1 MARSTQRKI
10 ATPWGDATVVEKLT
24 LRQQAG
30 EKRFD
35 SVVELLE
42 NDRGERLIRIAYA
55 TDGTNRRGPVTLRG
69 RDLERL
75 RAALAKAPAIAEV
88 LGLGGGA

>member
-1 MARSTQRKI
+1 MAHPTRTTT
-10 ATPWGDATVVEKLT
+10 TPWGPATVVEKLS

-42 NDRGERLIRIAYA
+42 NDRGDQLIRVAYA
-55 TDGTNRRGPVTLRG
+55 TSGTNRRGPVTFRA
-69 RDLERL
+69 RDLDRL
-75 RAALAKAPAIAEV
+75 RAALAKSPGLAAA
-88 LGLGGGA
+88 LGLEDA

>member
-1 MARSTQRKI
+1 MAHSTRTTS
-10 ATPWGDATVVEKLT
+10 TPWGPATVVEKLS

-42 NDRGERLIRIAYA
+42 NDRGDQLIRVAYA
-55 TDGTNRRGPVTLRG
+55 TTGTNRRGP
-69 RDLERL
+69 DRL
-75 RAALAKAPAIAEV
+75 RAALAKSPGLAAV
-88 LGLGGGA
+88 LGLEGA